1 MASLL
6 LACATLTARAL
17 DRTFL
22 EGNDV
27 TVDKLTSLSALD
39 FTYDDLDRLI
49 SYTGQGGTKYIAHL
63 DNPPPAED
71 GNIKRV

>member
-1 MASLL
+1 MACLL

-27 TVDKLTSLSALD
+27 TVDKLTSL
-39 FTYDDLDRLI
+39 
-49 SYTGQGGTKYIAHL
+49 
-63 DNPPPAED
+63 
-71 GNIKRV
+71 